1 MYGGNVIGE
10 LGEEEEEE
18 EEEEEG
24 EEQEEWEGRPDTKR
38 LSLSY

>member
-18 EEEEEG
+18 E
-24 EEQEEWEGRPDTKR
+24 WEGRPDTKR
-38 LSLSY
+38 LSLPH